1 MERKAHS
8 TWNTSE
14 TKREKCW
21 FTKKRNLLMLLSLDR
36 CSSLE
41 VNTKVCGL
49 NIAYNEKGFWF
60 ISSSSPHTMFK
71 LKVVKWQMQRQKAI
85 LSKVT
90 QRDHIN
96 WTVVHSNVSVKM
108 FLSLG
113 HTSDHYLLNF
123 LYNIWIRASP
133 KMQMEEKESL
143 IDRASIRKK
152 KHLYRFSLVPCTLC
166 PCSHEN
172 KY

>member
-1 MERKAHS
+1 
-8 TWNTSE
+8 
-14 TKREKCW
+14 
-21 FTKKRNLLMLLSLDR
+21 
-36 CSSLE
+36 
-41 VNTKVCGL
+41 
-49 NIAYNEKGFWF
+49 
-60 ISSSSPHTMFK
+60 MFK

-123 LYNIWIRASP
+123 LYNI
-133 KMQMEEKESL
+133 
-143 IDRASIRKK
+143 
-152 KHLYRFSLVPCTLC
+152 
-166 PCSHEN
+166 
-172 KY
+172 